1 MTHYSNL
8 EAEQSA
14 DAIKADIERTR
25 SQMGYKIDE
34 IQDRFRPE
42 QLKDQAQEVV
52 RSAVQDSTE
61 AVVSYVR
68 THSAE
73 LSGALMDT
81 VKRNPVPAAMIGLG
95 LGWILYD
102 SLTNRSSYDASSDR
116 FYRYGGYQ
124 GGKAAGYRGEYSGRY
139 GAQYDSGYSGQSGVP
154 YGGYRGSEYGGQGQ
168 YGSQYSSEAW
178 RGQEGQG
185 SGMTAQM
192 RDKMNEARDKV
203 GEATHQVTDQI
214 RDATD
219 RLQEMGS
226 QVGHQV
232 SDYTEQARHQV
243 GELTE
248 QARHQMQRVG
258 SQAYDLIEENPFA
271 VGLVALGVGVAL
283 GMALPST
290 RRENRIM
297 GEWRDQA
304 LERARQTAD
313 EVSHRV
319 QEVVEEVRPEL
330 EQTASKV
337 VDDLTRTGKQA
348 AEEVKESVKKATKH
362 SPESSSTA
370 TEATDLETDSA
381 ASRTS

>member
-1 MTHYSNL
+1 MTQYTNL
-8 EAEQSA
+8 ETEQNA
-14 DAIKADIERTR
+14 DTIKADIERTR
-25 SQMGYKIDE
+25 NEMSHKIDE

-73 LSGALMDT
+73 VSGTLMDT
-81 VKRNPVPAAMIGLG
+81 IKRNPVPAAMVGLG

-102 SLTNRSSYDASSDR
+102 SLTNRSSHESDWNR
-116 FYRYGGYQ
+116 SYGYGGYQ
-124 GGKAAGYRGEYSGRY
+124 SGRAAAY
-139 GAQYDSGYSGQSGVP
+139 GAQYTGQYGIP
-154 YGGYRGSEYGGQGQ
+154 YGGYRGAEYGGQAQ
-168 YGSQYSSEAW
+168 YGDQSRSEAW
-178 RGQEGQG
+178 RGQEEQG
-185 SGMTAQM
+185 RGITNRMSETMG
-192 RDKMNEARDKV
+192 EAREKV

-214 RDATD
+214 RDASG

-258 SQAYDLIEENPFA
+258 SQAHDLIEENPFA

-290 RRENRIM
+290 RRENRMM

-313 EVSHRV
+313 DVAHRV
-319 QEVVEEVRPEL
+319 QEVVEEVKPEL
-330 EQTASKV
+330 EQTASKA

-348 AEEVKESVKKATKH
+348 ADEVKESVKKATKH
-362 SPESSSTA
+362 SPESPSAS
-370 TEATDLETDSA
+370 TEATDLETHS
-381 ASRTS
+381 STTRTS